1 MKYNTKRTN
10 CDSEKLKQFFDR
22 AVPKSLK
29 IPTFGKYIVYTAKPD
44 EWSYYS
50 SAGSMAWISNIS
62 NSNSISQEEIEQFA
76 STVHMISDV
85 TLSHPRPR
93 CTLIDNVKS
102 IKVLVG
108 DSCRELEHGDLN
120 DWLYCSVS
128 EKLKDKNIAL
138 TGTASMYPKNSY
150 EHLIQLSGG
159 TYDYKINSKT
169 NLVINCTPCL
179 TKSLAYAKKHNIK
192 IISEAEFF
200 KFLE

>member
-1 MKYNTKRTN
+1 MKYNTKRISY
-10 CDSEKLKQFFDR
+10 DSEKLKQFFER
-22 AVPKSLK
+22 AVPKTLK
-29 IPTFGKYIVYTAKPD
+29 IPSFGRYIVYTAKSD
-44 EWSYYS
+44 EYYYS
-50 SAGSMAWISNIS
+50 SIGSMAWATNIP
-62 NSNSISQEEIEQFA
+62 NSIPEEEIEQFA
-76 STVHMISDV
+76 ATVHMISDV

-108 DSCRELEHGDLN
+108 DSYRELEHGDLN
-120 DWLYCSVS
+120 EWLYCSVS
-128 EKLKDKNIAL
+128 EKLKGKNITL
-138 TGTASMYPKNSY
+138 TGTASVYPKNTY
-150 EHLIQLSGG
+150 EQLIQLSGG

-200 KFLE
+200 KFFE